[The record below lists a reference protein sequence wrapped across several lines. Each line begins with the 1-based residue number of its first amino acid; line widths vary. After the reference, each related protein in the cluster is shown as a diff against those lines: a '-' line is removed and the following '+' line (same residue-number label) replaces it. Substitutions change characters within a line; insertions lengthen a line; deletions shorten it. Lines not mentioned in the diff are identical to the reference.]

1 MEEQLKTGAAAPAA
15 NGAAKGTVKYRVEVT
30 CYDGS
35 RFYREGDEVEFA
47 NGAKPFRE
55 DYFTKL

>member
-1 MEEQLKTGAAAPAA
+1 MEELKNTGTAAPAA
-15 NGAAKGTVKYRVEVT
+15 NGAAKSTKYKVEVT
-30 CYDGS
+30 CYDGN

-47 NGAKPFRE
+47 AGTKPFRE

>member
-1 MEEQLKTGAAAPAA
+1 MEELKTGAAAPAD

-30 CYDGS
+30 CYDGN

-47 NGAKPFRE
+47 AGTKPFRP